1 MTPEV
6 RAALLAGVADEPSP
20 DEYRAVLETTK
31 GAIEVSV
38 HRAWS
43 PAGADRFYT
52 LVKHGYFNDIAFF
65 RVIPGFMAQF
75 GMAGDPAINGVW
87 SARTIMD
94 EPVVQSNLRGRIT
107 FAKTGMP
114 NSRSNQFF
122 INFSDNGNLD
132 PMGFSPFGEVRDM
145 SVVDS
150 LYSGYGEGAPGGRGP
165 SQGEFSSRGNAYLRS
180 DFPELDYVRSAR
192 IVE

>member
-1 MTPEV
+1 MSRRLGFILLSVLCGASCTCASEESSEEVIVEPAPAPAGGSTMTPEV

-122 INFSDNGNLD
+122 INFSAAGKA
-132 PMGFSPFGEVRDM
+132 VR
-145 SVVDS
+145 
-150 LYSGYGEGAPGGRGP
+150 G
-165 SQGEFSSRGNAYLRS
+165 
-180 DFPELDYVRSAR
+180 
-192 IVE
+192 